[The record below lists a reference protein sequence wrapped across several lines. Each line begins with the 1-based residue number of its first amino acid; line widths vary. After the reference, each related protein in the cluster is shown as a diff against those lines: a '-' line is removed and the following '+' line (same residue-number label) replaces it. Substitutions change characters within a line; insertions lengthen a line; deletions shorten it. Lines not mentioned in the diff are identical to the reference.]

1 VRPRLTAEI
10 AETAEK
16 RFAQRSLRSIV
27 ISRFA
32 SEIAG
37 TAEKSLALRSLRAL
51 RLIVGSFL
59 CAVLSVVPAFA
70 QQTHLLVITGVPGDE
85 EHAAQFQKWA
95 TSFIDAAKKNDA
107 VPDAH
112 ITYLAGPRASR
123 DGIEKAFTDLAARA
137 RPNESVV
144 VLLIGH
150 GSFDGTQA
158 AFNLLGKDLTVP
170 EWVKLLGKLSA
181 QRVAFVNTSSS
192 SGAFL
197 PAVAAPGRVV
207 VTATKTGGERNET
220 QFPEH
225 FVGAFIDNAADRD
238 RNGHVSIGE
247 AFEYAKAKVVE
258 AFKQKGNLLTEHATM
273 DDGAG
278 ASAESHLA
286 ATIFLGTGRAEDSLA
301 VDTSDPA
308 MRALVDE
315 RNAIEQQ
322 IAGLKLKK
330 TSMAEAQYD
339 AEMETLLTNLALKT
353 RAIRELQA
361 KKAKP

>member
-1 VRPRLTAEI
+1 VCTL
-10 AETAEK
+10 
-16 RFAQRSLRSIV
+16 
-27 ISRFA
+27 
-32 SEIAG
+32 
-37 TAEKSLALRSLRAL
+37 
-51 RLIVGSFL
+51 L
-59 CAVLSVVPAFA
+59 CANAAFA
-70 QQTHLLVITGVPGDE
+70 QQTHLLVITGVPGDQ
-85 EHAAQFQKWA
+85 EHAAQFEKWA
-95 TSFIDAAKKNDA
+95 TSFIDAAKKKDA
-107 VPDAH
+107 VPDAN
-112 ITYLAGPRASR
+112 ITFLADKRATR
-123 DGIEKAFTDLAARA
+123 DGVEKAFTDLAARA

-158 AFNLLGKDLTVP
+158 AFNLPGPDLTVAD
-170 EWVKLLGKLSA
+170 WTRLLGKLSA
-181 QRVAFVNTSSS
+181 QRVAFVNTTSS

-220 QFPEH
+220 QFPGY
-225 FVGAFIDNAADRD
+225 FVEAFNDNAADRD
-238 RNGHVSIGE
+238 RNGHVSIAE

-258 AFKQKGNLLTEHATM
+258 AFKQKGNLLTEHATI
-273 DDGAG
+273 DDGASAG
-278 ASAESHLA
+278 AESHLA
-286 ATIFLGTGRAEDSLA
+286 AAIFLGTGRAEDSLA

-315 RNAIEQQ
+315 RNGIEQQ

-330 TSMAEAQYD
+330 TSMPAPQYD
-339 AEMETLLTNLALKT
+339 AEMETLLTSLALKT

>member
-1 VRPRLTAEI
+1 MRSRLTAEI

-16 RFAQRSLRSIV
+16 FPAR
-27 ISRFA
+27 
-32 SEIAG
+32 
-37 TAEKSLALRSLRAL
+37 RSLRAL
-51 RLIVGSFL
+51 RFIVGTFL
-59 CAVLSVVPAFA
+59 CGVLWAVPALA

-85 EHAAQFQKWA
+85 EHSAQFQKWA
-95 TSFIDAAKKNDA
+95 TSFIEAAKKKDA
-107 VPDAH
+107 VPDAN
-112 ITYLAGPRASR
+112 ITSLAGARATR
-123 DGIEKAFTDLAARA
+123 DGVEKAFADLAGRA

-158 AFNLLGKDLTVP
+158 AFNLPGPDLTVAD
-170 EWVKLLGKLSA
+170 WVRLLGKLSA
-181 QRVAFVNTSSS
+181 QRVAFVNTTSS

-225 FVGAFIDNAADRD
+225 FVAAFSDNAADRD

-247 AFEYAKAKVVE
+247 AFEYAKTKVVQ
-258 AFKQKGNLLTEHATM
+258 AFQQKGLLLTEHATM
-273 DDGAG
+273 DEGPGGD
-278 ASAESHLA
+278 SRLA
-286 ATIFLGTGRAEDSLA
+286 ATLFLGTGRAEDSLA

-330 TSMAEAQYD
+330 TSMAEPQYD

-361 KKAKP
+361 KKGKP